1 MAEAKTVPECF
12 VHLFNRELKEHE
24 VHLATGETIA
34 HLNYLVQ
41 RGNVTRD
48 VNTDG
53 LYTYT
58 ANPNSEFV
66 HADDVTA

>member
-1 MAEAKTVPECF
+1 MAKAKTVPECF

-48 VNTDG
+48 VNADG

-58 ANPNSEFV
+58 ANPNSEFI
-66 HADDVTA
+66 HADDVAA

>member
-1 MAEAKTVPECF
+1 M
-12 VHLFNRELKEHE
+12 
-24 VHLATGETIA
+24 HLATGETIA

-48 VNTDG
+48 VNADG

-58 ANPNSEFV
+58 ANPNSEFIR
-66 HADDVTA
+66 ADDVAA